1 MPRVVVPTESEER
14 AASHS
19 HRRRKVIAVV
29 LALLC
34 LAAAGALALKTWR
47 DRARKANAADT
58 AFVSAP
64 AWPKTE
70 ARPLAPKP
78 TLASKEYLLQLAAY
92 TSKLEAE
99 ELQARLAGLAWPV
112 SIVVPVSA
120 TDSLNK
126 VIVSGIADKATA
138 RRVAD
143 SLGAALHL
151 RVTIIEPTGTRSK

>member
-1 MPRVVVPTESEER
+1 MPRVVVPTESDER
-14 AASHS
+14 AASQS
-19 HRRRKVIAVV
+19 HRRRKLVAAAV
-29 LALLC
+29 ALLC
-34 LAAAGALALKTWR
+34 LAAVAAFALKTWR

-58 AFVSAP
+58 AFVSVP
-64 AWPKTE
+64 AWPRTE

-78 TLASKEYLLQLAAY
+78 TLAAREYLLQLGTY
-92 TSKLEAE
+92 TSKRDAE
-99 ELQARLAGLAWPV
+99 ELQGRLAGLAWPV

-126 VIVSGIADKATA
+126 VIVSGIEDKATA
-138 RRVAD
+138 RHVAD